1 MIDYDSRVS
10 RARQRMTVCSHLL
23 VTSPEN
29 LRYLTGYTG
38 SYGAALVTPDSVYIA
53 TDKRYADSIPEMCPT
68 SILVVS
74 RDLHTDLI
82 NEAFRNSTLSESV
95 IGFETDHLTVSAY
108 DNLRRNFP
116 NTTFTPKKHLIE
128 QVRIQK
134 DDYEVQQIRAAC
146 SISTK
151 ALTDL
156 LPQIRVGMTEKLL
169 VNTLERL
176 MIDLGADAVGFD
188 TIAATG
194 PHSAVPHHSPGNRPI
209 EKGDLI
215 KIDFGARVNGYHADC
230 TRTFVMGHAQAWQSE
245 IHNAVFRA
253 QRLGRQSLLGNPTIG
268 DVDDVVRQSI
278 AQSGFGE
285 YFTHGLGHGVGL
297 AIHELP
303 FFSAQSQAKIDP
315 QTVLTIEPG
324 IYLPGRGGVRI
335 EDTVLIG
342 QHGYENLTD
351 FDYNLIELGI

>member
-10 RARQRMTVCSHLL
+10 RVRQRMTDCSHLL

-29 LRYLTGYTG
+29 VRYLTGYSG
-38 SYGAALVTPDSVYIA
+38 SFGTALVTPDSVYIA
-53 TDKRYADSIPEMCPT
+53 TDKRYADSIPETCPT

-74 RDLHTDLI
+74 RDLQTDLI
-82 NEAFRNSTLSESV
+82 NEAFRNSIQSESV
-95 IGFETDHLTVSAY
+95 IGFEADHLTVSAF
-108 DNLRRNFP
+108 DNLHHNFP
-116 NTTFTPKKHLIE
+116 NLTFTPKKHLVE

-151 ALTDL
+151 ALTEL
-156 LPQIRVGMTEKLL
+156 LPQIRVGMTERQIA
-169 VNTLERL
+169 NTLERL
-176 MIDLGADAVGFD
+176 MVDLGAEAIGFD

-194 PHSAVPHHSPGNRPI
+194 PHSAVPHHSPGNRAI

-230 TRTFVMGHAQAWQSE
+230 TRTFVMGHAQAWQKD
-245 IHNAVFRA
+245 IHEAVLRA
-253 QRLGRQSLLGNPTIG
+253 QLIGRQSLSESPTIG
-268 DVDDVVRQSI
+268 YVDDVVRQSI

-303 FFSAQSQAKIDP
+303 FFSAQSQVNIDP
-315 QTVLTIEPG
+315 HTVLTIEPG

-335 EDTVLIG
+335 EDTVLVG